1 MTDEGR
7 DWGDVAQLRQALYRF
22 FAGGLLAPDRGRVEG
37 LLAATDVLDD
47 AGVDDFAFAGP
58 WRVFTSVL
66 DELPSLEDLSESY
79 GRLFTSGGRRAIC
92 PAVESVYTAPPGA
105 GAALVA
111 VELEREY
118 RAMNLELGPAVQHPA
133 DHAASELEAMAFLCH
148 REAHALDDDALGEVV
163 EVRRTEWGFLHR
175 HLGRWFPL
183 FARRLRETTP
193 PAGFY
198 VALVD
203 AADAFVQHDQELV
216 ASLAGTRGGKTR

>member
-1 MTDEGR
+1 MTEEGR
-7 DWGDVAQLRQALYRF
+7 DWGEVAQLRQALYRF
-22 FAGGLLAPDRGRVEG
+22 FGGGLLPPDRGRVEG
-37 LLAATDVLDD
+37 LLAAADVLDD
-47 AGVDDFAFAGP
+47 AGVDDFAFAVP
-58 WRVFTSVL
+58 WRVFTAAL
-66 DELPSLEDLSESY
+66 DELPSLEDLDASY
-79 GRLFTSGGRRAIC
+79 IRLFIRGAGGGIC
-92 PAVESVYTAPPGA
+92 PAVESEYTAPPGA

-118 RAMNLELGPAVQHPA
+118 RALNLELGPAVLHPA

-148 REAHALDDDALGEVV
+148 REAHAWEEDALSEVV
-163 EVRRTEWGFLHR
+163 EVRRAEWGFLHR
-175 HLGRWFPL
+175 HLARWFPI

-216 ASLAGTRGGKTR
+216 ASLAGARAGKTR